1 MKTGDNPLLKK
12 IVRALE
18 DRKSLDIQV
27 LDVREI
33 ISYTDFLIICSGTS
47 TTHVSSIVSGLE
59 DSLPKAERPV
69 YVNSSKDDS
78 WWILD
83 FVDMVV
89 HVFKEDAR
97 LFYDVERLWGDAQK
111 IVV

>member
-47 TTHVSSIVSGLE
+47 TTHVASIVSGLE
-59 DSLPKAERPV
+59 DSLPKGERPV

-89 HVFKEDAR
+89 HVFKEDTR